1 MLNARGAG
9 SQGSLHDRNLTGR
22 LHLQRCLCALFKSS
36 LTNRTLKRS
45 IYFLWIVREMAAE
58 KTAGQDL
65 ALLYPSILL
74 CSPAPPPLSL
84 AGYKNR
90 NNNENLKK
98 KKNKKREGSVAQAN
112 CRSQL
117 WSVEAHAAAEGR
129 FYISKYLPPGG
140 LSTHPIL
147 QMICAAL

>member
-1 MLNARGAG
+1 
-9 SQGSLHDRNLTGR
+9 
-22 LHLQRCLCALFKSS
+22 
-36 LTNRTLKRS
+36 
-45 IYFLWIVREMAAE
+45 MAAE

>member
-45 IYFLWIVREMAAE
+45 IYFLGIVREIAAE

-65 ALLYPSILL
+65 ALLYPSIL

-98 KKNKKREGSVAQAN
+98 KKKIKKEREVQHRPTAGHSSGQWKHM
-112 CRSQL
+112 QL
-117 WSVEAHAAAEGR
+117 HRVGFIFPNTS
-129 FYISKYLPPGG
+129 PPGV
-140 LSTHPIL
+140 
-147 QMICAAL
+147 